1 MAARA
6 AACTPVRGRAAESG
20 AMREVYVDSD
30 SALVGLYQ
38 SVLTG
43 AGIRCFVRGYHDGYT
58 GIAGIVTPTL
68 CITDDADYPRALE
81 LLREAQAGE
90 TAARPD
96 WTCVDC
102 GEEVPGSFDVCWKCG
117 EERPG

>member
-1 MAARA
+1 
-6 AACTPVRGRAAESG
+6 
-20 AMREVYVDSD
+20 MREVYADTD

-38 SVLTG
+38 SVLAG

-68 CITDDADYPRALE
+68 CITEDADYPRALE

-90 TAARPD
+90 AAARPD
-96 WTCVDC
+96 WTCPEC